1 MARPSKRTVRLVAAL
16 VTTLILGLVPAT
28 AQAGTPNYAWQL
40 FKATNHS
47 RLGHGVHR
55 LSLDREASVFA
66 IRHSTAM
73 ARRNSLFH
81 SSDPGVY
88 LSGVGRWSR
97 WGENIGWTTGDIGS
111 LQRAFM
117 RSPVHRENILDGR
130 FRHVAVGAVKDGKKI
145 WVTLFFYG

>member
-1 MARPSKRTVRLVAAL
+1 MARPSKRTARLVAAL

-117 RSPVHRENILDGR
+117 HSPVHRENILDGR

>member
-1 MARPSKRTVRLVAAL
+1 MARPSKRTARLVAAL

-66 IRHSTAM
+66 IRHSTAR

-117 RSPVHRENILDGR
+117 HSPVHRENILDGR

>member
-1 MARPSKRTVRLVAAL
+1 MARPSKRTARLVAAL

-97 WGENIGWTTGDIGS
+97 WGENIGWTTGDIAS

-117 RSPVHRENILDGR
+117 HSPVHRENILDGR

>member
-1 MARPSKRTVRLVAAL
+1 MARPTRRTARIVAVFVTILV
-16 VTTLILGLVPAT
+16 LGLLPAT

-47 RLGHGVHR
+47 RLAHGVHR
-55 LSLDREASVFA
+55 LSLDRDASVLA
-66 IRHSTAM
+66 ARHSVVM

-81 SSDPGVY
+81 SSNPGSY

-97 WGENIGWTTGDIGS
+97 WGENIGWTSGDLGS

-117 RSPVHRENILDGR
+117 HSSVHRVHILDGG
-130 FRHVAVGAVKDGKKI
+130 FRHVAIGAVKDGKKL
-145 WVTLFFYG
+145 WVTVFFYG